1 MRCLWLKSRLFVTLR
16 EMKVNLLTS
25 WHFWTLPASF
35 RVKAVV
41 GQIWILKLTRWIW
54 VVFLFNVSFLCLF
67 LGLWSLWSGLFELGF
82 LWIEVEIYSFTSF
95 SFTGFE
101 KKHFSLEMVTKLIT
115 GQIRLLMFCLLN
127 PQTNACEPNPKTTSS
142 DFNRWKSVTKIFC
155 FHAISTDICLLF

>member
-1 MRCLWLKSRLFVTLR
+1 MSRFFVILR
-16 EMKVNLLTS
+16 EMKVNLLAS

-101 KKHFSLEMVTKLIT
+101 KKHFSLEMVTKLIK
-115 GQIRLLMFCLLN
+115 GQIKSEWIYEIINFSGQFL
-127 PQTNACEPNPKTTSS
+127 ESWW
-142 DFNRWKSVTKIFC
+142 FNKSIL
-155 FHAISTDICLLF
+155 A

>member
-1 MRCLWLKSRLFVTLR
+1 
-16 EMKVNLLTS
+16 MKVNLLTS

-101 KKHFSLEMVTKLIT
+101 KKHFSLEMVTKLIK
-115 GQIRLLMFCLLN
+115 GQIKSEWIYEITNFPKNYPKNLKDFCPMYCKNLRAEILQIFGVIFWKLM
-127 PQTNACEPNPKTTSS
+127 
-142 DFNRWKSVTKIFC
+142 
-155 FHAISTDICLLF
+155 IS